1 MKQAPVKTEHKII
14 LDWISKDA
22 SVLDLGCGD
31 GELLALLISEKQVHA
46 QGIELSETAIH
57 RCVAQGLSVFQQDID
72 TGLSEYADNS
82 FDYVILNQT
91 LQQVKKPDFVLKEAL
106 RVGKKVIV
114 GFPNFVQASA
124 RLQIFFKGRV
134 PVTKALPYEW
144 YDTPNLHFL
153 GIADFK
159 DYCKKRNIHIED
171 SAFIRKNAK
180 LGCFQTC
187 LRKLDYFFYP
197 HDNLIFPKLFKGNW
211 NNCCCVATTT
221 QF

>member
-31 GELLALLISEKQVHA
+31 GELLALLVSEKQVHA
-46 QGIELSETAIH
+46 QGIELSETTIH

-72 TGLSEYADNS
+72 TGLSEYADSS

-106 RVGKKVIV
+106 RVGKKAIV

-144 YDTPNLHFL
+144 YETPNLHFL

-159 DYCKKRNIHIED
+159 DYCKKRNILIKD

-180 LGCFQTC
+180 V
-187 LRKLDYFFYP
+187 RFFP
-197 HDNLIFPKLFKGNW
+197 NLFAEIGLFLLSS
-211 NNCCCVATTT
+211 
-221 QF
+221 